1 MFWAGLTVGRL
12 GLALVNDRFA
22 AVAVLEL
29 SCLLVMV
36 GSGLLWLLPGIFA
49 VIGLPIAGLGAA
61 AVFPVL
67 VALMPR
73 RVGEAR
79 TGQAVG
85 AAIAAACFGGPVA
98 VALFGLLATHL
109 GAGVLGACVFSA
121 SVLLYVGN
129 RSLSFATGRW
139 AA

>member
-1 MFWAGLTVGRL
+1 MFWAGLTAGRFA
-12 GLALVNDRFA
+12 LAVASDRFA
-22 AVAVLEL
+22 AALVLEL

-36 GSGLLWLLPGIFA
+36 GSGLLWLLPGTLA

-73 RVGEAR
+73 RVGQAR

-85 AAIAAACFGGPVA
+85 VSIAAACFGGPVA
-98 VALFGLLATHL
+98 VALFGLLAAHL
-109 GAGVLGACVFSA
+109 GVGVLGACTW
-121 SVLLYVGN
+121 
-129 RSLSFATGRW
+129 ATG
-139 AA
+139 A